1 MRCRGFDGAA
11 FLILAKPK
19 EGMLFPDT
27 YYFLPGT
34 TPRAAVQRLTDTFA
48 QKTADIAP
56 AIAASGHSEEEIL
69 TMASLVEREAATP
82 EDRRI
87 VAGILWK
94 RIANS
99 MRLQVDAPFGYLHG
113 SDSYQPTAADTES
126 DSPYNTYRHDGLPPT
141 PIANPG
147 LDAID
152 AALHPTDTPVLLLP
166 DREGRED
173 ALREDVRRAQ
183 GEHREVSLRTAH
195 KKARDMHRRCRV
207 ARRVVHVRMCHRTS
221 PKRPR

>member
-1 MRCRGFDGAA
+1 MRVTFPEGSASFDMARILADELPGFDAAA
-11 FLILAKPK
+11 FLALAKPD

-27 YYFLPGT
+27 YYFLPGM
-34 TPRAAVQRLTDTFA
+34 TPQTVVTRLTDTFA
-48 QKTADIAP
+48 QKTASLAP
-56 AIAASGHSEEEIL
+56 DIAASGHSEEEIL

-82 EDRRI
+82 TDRRI

-94 RIANS
+94 RIAQS
-99 MRLQVDAPFGYLHG
+99 MRLQVDAPFGYLHQ

-152 AALHPTDTPVLLLP
+152 AALHPTATPYFYYVTGK
-166 DREGRED
+166 DGVMHYAKTFD
-173 ALREDVRRAQ
+173 
-183 GEHREVSLRTAH
+183 EHKTNIAKYL
-195 KKARDMHRRCRV
+195 
-207 ARRVVHVRMCHRTS
+207 
-221 PKRPR
+221 